1 MNDYGI
7 DSKQEIQQNH
17 GLITDCYSQNFRAQQ
32 PWRMGACVHLSAMD
46 EVESSEQLNLCPSKS
61 SSTIINLFESPTS
74 AFFATE
80 QCMGIPPI
88 QFQSG
93 SSSFDMASDSL
104 STIFQSSGENFP
116 LDSAEHSGV
125 DSEFSNTLQS
135 VVKSQLCKRSF
146 NGFPK
151 TSFAEHKVFDESS
164 LAIRKHYSVPF
175 KDQVVSYNS
184 IAQPSF
190 CSSQEKNSPR
200 FSCLSASVGSG
211 SSSSSFNGNGF
222 TTKTR
227 IRWTQD
233 LHEKFVDCVNRLGGA
248 EKATPKAIL
257 KLMDSEGLTIFHV
270 KSHLQKYRIAKYM
283 PESAERRS
291 DRRNCMNEVT
301 ELDAKTAMQIK
312 DALQLQ
318 LDVQRRLHD
327 QLEIQRKLQ
336 LQIEEQGKQLK
347 MMFDQ
352 QQETNKCFFRTNGY
366 NKPIPNNVSGY
377 LDDPPIPTPD
387 SVRNGQFPSKIS

>member
-175 KDQVVSYNS
+175 KDQVVRNFYFPFNHL
-184 IAQPSF
+184 IFLLSF
-190 CSSQEKNSPR
+190 PT
-200 FSCLSASVGSG
+200 F
-211 SSSSSFNGNGF
+211 
-222 TTKTR
+222 
-227 IRWTQD
+227 I
-233 LHEKFVDCVNRLGGA
+233 
-248 EKATPKAIL
+248 
-257 KLMDSEGLTIFHV
+257 
-270 KSHLQKYRIAKYM
+270 
-283 PESAERRS
+283 
-291 DRRNCMNEVT
+291 
-301 ELDAKTAMQIK
+301 
-312 DALQLQ
+312 
-318 LDVQRRLHD
+318 
-327 QLEIQRKLQ
+327 
-336 LQIEEQGKQLK
+336 
-347 MMFDQ
+347 
-352 QQETNKCFFRTNGY
+352 
-366 NKPIPNNVSGY
+366 NVSF
-377 LDDPPIPTPD
+377 
-387 SVRNGQFPSKIS
+387 RFR

>member
-7 DSKQEIQQNH
+7 DSKQEIHQNH
-17 GLITDCYSQNFRAQQ
+17 GVIVDCYSQNTRAQQ

-46 EVESSEQLNLCPSKS
+46 EVESLEQQNLGLSNS
-61 SSTIINLFESPTS
+61 SSTIINLFESPAS

-88 QFQSG
+88 EFRTG
-93 SSSFDMASDSL
+93 SSSFDRAS
-104 STIFQSSGENFP
+104 
-116 LDSAEHSGV
+116 DSAEHSGA

-135 VVKSQLCKRSF
+135 VVRSQLCKRSF
-146 NGFPK
+146 NGLPK
-151 TSFAEHKVFDESS
+151 TIFTDYKVFDARPPS
-164 LAIRKHYSVPF
+164 IGKHFSVPF
-175 KDQVVSYNS
+175 KDQGGCYDSTSYS

-200 FSCLSASVGSG
+200 FSCLSSSFGSG

-222 TTKTR
+222 PTKTR

-283 PESAERRS
+283 PESADRKS
-291 DRRNCMNEVT
+291 DRRNDMNEVA
-301 ELDAKTAMQIK
+301 ELDVKTAMQIK

-336 LQIEEQGKQLK
+336 LQIEEQGKRLK
-347 MMFDQ
+347 IMFDQ
-352 QQETNKCFFRTNGY
+352 QQETNKCFFTANGF
-366 NKPIPNNVSGY
+366 NKPFPNDPSGY
-377 LDDPPIPTPD
+377 LDDPRQPKTSEMPNSQPT
-387 SVRNGQFPSKIS
+387 

>member
-1 MNDYGI
+1 MNAYGI

-17 GLITDCYSQNFRAQQ
+17 GLITDYYSQNFRAQQ
-32 PWRMGACVHLSAMD
+32 PRRMGACVHLSAMD
-46 EVESSEQLNLCPSKS
+46 EVESSERLNSCPSKPT
-61 SSTIINLFESPTS
+61 STIINLFESPTS

-93 SSSFDMASDSL
+93 SSSFNSL
-104 STIFQSSGENFP
+104 STIFQSSGENFS
-116 LDSAEHSGV
+116 LDSAEQSGL

-146 NGFPK
+146 NGLPK
-151 TSFAEHKVFDESS
+151 ASFVEHKVFDGSS
-164 LAIRKHYSVPF
+164 NTIKKHYSVPF
-175 KDQVVSYNS
+175 KDQIGCYNS

-190 CSSQEKNSPR
+190 CSNSPR
-200 FSCLSASVGSG
+200 FSCLSGSIGSG

-222 TTKTR
+222 TAKTR

-283 PESAERRS
+283 PESAESR
-291 DRRNCMNEVT
+291 DFHT
-301 ELDAKTAMQIK
+301 EKAFNFNFHTLAMQIK

-352 QQETNKCFFRTNGY
+352 QQETNKCFFRTTTTNGLF
-366 NKPIPNNVSGY
+366 NKPTPSNSNVSGY
-377 LDDPPIPTPD
+377 LDNAPIPTI
-387 SVRNGQFPSKIS
+387 SENAQFPSKIS

>member
-1 MNDYGI
+1 MNAYGI

-17 GLITDCYSQNFRAQQ
+17 GLITDYYSQNFRAEQ
-32 PWRMGACVHLSAMD
+32 PRRMGACAHLSAMD
-46 EVESSEQLNLCPSKS
+46 EVESSQHLNSCPSKP
-61 SSTIINLFESPTS
+61 SSTIINLFESPAS

-93 SSSFDMASDSL
+93 SSSFNSL
-104 STIFQSSGENFP
+104 STIFQSSAENFS
-116 LDSAEHSGV
+116 LDSAEQSGV

-146 NGFPK
+146 NGLPK
-151 TSFAEHKVFDESS
+151 GSFVEHKVFDGSS
-164 LAIRKHYSVPF
+164 DTIKKHYSVPF
-175 KDQVVSYNS
+175 KDQ
-184 IAQPSF
+184 IPSF
-190 CSSQEKNSPR
+190 CSTSPR
-200 FSCLSASVGSG
+200 FSCLGGSIGPG
-211 SSSSSFNGNGF
+211 SSSSSFSGNGF

-283 PESAERRS
+283 PESAERRC

-352 QQETNKCFFRTNGY
+352 QQETNKCFFRTTTTDGLF
-366 NKPIPNNVSGY
+366 NKPTPNNSNVLGY
-377 LDDPPIPTPD
+377 IDNPPIPTTVPAVD
-387 SVRNGQFPSKIS
+387 NIRNAQFPSKIS

>member
-17 GLITDCYSQNFRAQQ
+17 GLITDFYSQNFRAQQ
-32 PWRMGACVHLSAMD
+32 PWRMGTCVHLSTMD
-46 EVESSEQLNLCPSKS
+46 EVESSEQLNSCPSKS
-61 SSTIINLFESPTS
+61 TSTIINLFESPTS

-93 SSSFDMASDSL
+93 SSASDSL
-104 STIFQSSGENFP
+104 SEIFQSSGENFSFDP
-116 LDSAEHSGV
+116 AEHSGV
-125 DSEFSNTLQS
+125 DSELSNTLQS

-151 TSFAEHKVFDESS
+151 TNFADHKVFDESS
-164 LAIRKHYSVPF
+164 LTFKKHYSVPF
-175 KDQVVSYNS
+175 KDQS
-184 IAQPSF
+184 PSF
-190 CSSQEKNSPR
+190 CSNSPR
-200 FSCLSASVGSG
+200 FSSLSGSVGSG
-211 SSSSSFNGNGF
+211 SSSSSFSGNGF

-301 ELDAKTAMQIK
+301 ELDSKTAMQIK

-352 QQETNKCFFRTNGY
+352 QQETNKCFFRTNGF
-366 NKPIPNNVSGY
+366 NKPTPNNMSGY
-377 LDDPPIPTPD
+377 LDNPPIPSTAPD
-387 SVRNGQFPSKIS
+387 NIQNAQFPSKIS